1 MPVGAN
7 SGDAQFILG
16 RAAGIG
22 MAICG
27 VVGAVAGLII
37 GLIVHPPTALFA
49 MAELGVPAA
58 AGGGILGLLVGL
70 VVWAIQRLRAQ
81 AD

>member
-1 MPVGAN
+1 MPVGAHC
-7 SGDAQFILG
+7 GDARFILG

-27 VVGAVAGLII
+27 VVGAVVGLII
-37 GLIVHPPTALFA
+37 GLIVHPPTAFFA
-49 MAELGVPAA
+49 MAELGFPAA
-58 AGGGILGLLVGL
+58 VGGGILGLLVGF
-70 VVWAIQRLRAQ
+70 VVWAIQRLHAE